1 MGRKKTGLDRSRLS
15 LSPMAMGHKE
25 DPKRSSSLNPFGDDF
40 DDDEDDVSENFEMAR
55 SHCSLDTS
63 NDK

>member
-1 MGRKKTGLDRSRLS
+1 
-15 LSPMAMGHKE
+15 MAMGLKE